1 MGVECGVVQTVLVV
15 GSSLQA
21 LQSVLDCFSV
31 AAWTMGQRD
40 KGTAGVRTQD
50 TLSFAALRYVPTSTP
65 VRHGL
70 PPSIGLDHPHPP
82 LTCFHTWYG
91 ESENM
96 RLAGN
101 EVRVPTVHTKPGGP
115 GYPRLPRTT
124 RMEEASAPNETNVG
138 IRGDLECTYRPHQST
153 DKTRNW
159 LRQRGH
165 RHPCDISPPGTACH
179 SSAGCR

>member
-1 MGVECGVVQTVLVV
+1 VRRSTDSSRRWVLAPGIAKRPGLLLGCG
-15 GSSLQA
+15 
-21 LQSVLDCFSV
+21 LDNGTEGQGDSGRTHTGYPFIRSIAVCANINSC
-31 AAWTMGQRD
+31 AAWT
-40 KGTAGVRTQD
+40 
-50 TLSFAALRYVPTSTP
+50 PTFHWA
-65 VRHGL
+65 R
-70 PPSIGLDHPHPP
+70 PPPPP

-124 RMEEASAPNETNVG
+124 RMEEVSAPNETNVG